1 MKENKNQVINNKVE
15 NTAVENN
22 EAVQFINENINVVP
36 KIMYK
41 RFMNLSVEEQV
52 AKIKHYIQRNK
63 QIEEWREHSKM
74 VNRVK
79 DLFEK
84 RHATVQDAQE
94 VMKYCT
100 EFINNFK
107 QTEIDRLDA
116 EIAKLQA
123 MKNSIL

>member
-1 MKENKNQVINNKVE
+1 MKENKNQVIDNKVE

-22 EAVQFINENINVVP
+22 EAVQFINANIDMVP

-41 RFMNLSVEEQV
+41 RFMNLSMEEQ
-52 AKIKHYIQRNK
+52 AEKIKYYIERQK
-63 QIEEWREHSKM
+63 QIELSIEKNKVVSK
-74 VNRVK
+74 VK
-79 DLFEK
+79 DLFIK
-84 RHATVQDAQE
+84 KHATIQDAKD

-100 EFINNFK
+100 EFIDSYK
-107 QTEIDRLDA
+107 QAEIDRLDA